1 MKKTLYKIAVLCS
14 TFALTA
20 CDFLGAF
27 LNPGENNE
35 NNNNNNNNNTPVV
48 ESVDVIDNK
57 TYCIG
62 DTYST
67 SGIIVNAYYDDS
79 TSKTVD
85 SSTAIVNQI
94 INPLDVEISKT
105 TPFKWAGAYSVKY
118 KVRLDGQSFWDTV
131 YFDVESGFTTTGYVL
146 QSIDFVNA
154 PSFHQGEVVKDRLS
168 NLDLLIHWN
177 HGDEYYTYNIATDTS
192 GISFSL
198 QKDGSLG
205 EYLEEELEEN
215 ANYTLVVTYNEY
227 VKNYSFTVAG
237 NVYRL
242 NSEDIVNIQ
251 TDLDSDISPSK
262 GNVKMLIIPITLNG
276 NYTDTWTNSRLNAID
291 GYYFGTDTNK
301 MSLKSYYET
310 ASFGQMNVSGLVTAP
325 YVETSSSLTSDLV
338 EADSSMSKLF
348 EVIENAV
355 DYIKTEYPEINL
367 DDYDLNDDGA
377 IDNIHL
383 ITNFNTSTYQNQTG
397 NEVWSTP
404 LWPHKYQTNQTGTV
418 ASPVANVYSISAI
431 NHVYDCVTAIHE
443 QGHIFGLD
451 DYYDYS
457 DSGVDY
463 IGYADMQSYNMFDWN
478 SFSKF
483 SVGWISPYVVTG
495 PTELTIQAASIN
507 GDCVVVPANPDTFNN
522 SAFDEYFLI
531 ELFSPYG
538 NNAVNYPKNGT
549 YQGSTWDYY
558 CNNFEDL
565 GDYGVRMYHVN
576 AQTYRWTGSGF
587 VEFNQHVTNQYVY
600 IPTDN
605 DGYNY
610 SGRSSYFTDWANYKE
625 LAIIQQGGVDTF
637 GSTSS
642 SARHFLSEDD
652 LFHQGDVFTFNAYK
666 QFLTKNNT
674 VPTTMN
680 NGETFPYK
688 ITFTAMSATQTT
700 VKIELA

>member
-85 SSTAIVNQI
+85 SSTATVNQI

-131 YFDVESGFTTTGYVL
+131 YFDVESGFATTGYVL

-154 PSFHQGEVVKDRLS
+154 LSFHQGEVVKDRLS

-177 HGDEYYTYNIATDTS
+177 HGDEYYTYNIATDTT

-291 GYYFGTDTNK
+291 GYYFGTDSNK

-325 YVETSSSLTSDLV
+325 YVETSPSLTSDLV

-383 ITNFNTSTYQNQTG
+383 ITNFNTSTYQSQTG

-495 PTELTIQAASIN
+495 PTEVTIQAASIN
-507 GDCVVVPANPDTFNN
+507 GDCIVVPANPDTFNN

-549 YQGSTWDYY
+549 YQGSTWSYY

>member
-1 MKKTLYKIAVLCS
+1 MH
-14 TFALTA
+14 
-20 CDFLGAF
+20 
-27 LNPGENNE
+27 
-35 NNNNNNNNNTPVV
+35 
-48 ESVDVIDNK
+48 
-57 TYCIG
+57 
-62 DTYST
+62 
-67 SGIIVNAYYDDS
+67 
-79 TSKTVD
+79 
-85 SSTAIVNQI
+85 
-94 INPLDVEISKT
+94 
-105 TPFKWAGAYSVKY
+105 
-118 KVRLDGQSFWDTV
+118 
-131 YFDVESGFTTTGYVL
+131 L
-146 QSIDFVNA
+146 QFCWI
-154 PSFHQGEVVKDRLS
+154 
-168 NLDLLIHWN
+168 
-177 HGDEYYTYNIATDTS
+177 Y
-192 GISFSL
+192 
-198 QKDGSLG
+198 
-205 EYLEEELEEN
+205 
-215 ANYTLVVTYNEY
+215 
-227 VKNYSFTVAG
+227 
-237 NVYRL
+237 
-242 NSEDIVNIQ
+242 
-251 TDLDSDISPSK
+251 
-262 GNVKMLIIPITLNG
+262 
-276 NYTDTWTNSRLNAID
+276 
-291 GYYFGTDTNK
+291 
-301 MSLKSYYET
+301 
-310 ASFGQMNVSGLVTAP
+310 
-325 YVETSSSLTSDLV
+325 
-338 EADSSMSKLF
+338 
-348 EVIENAV
+348 
-355 DYIKTEYPEINL
+355 
-367 DDYDLNDDGA
+367 
-377 IDNIHL
+377 
-383 ITNFNTSTYQNQTG
+383 
-397 NEVWSTP
+397 
-404 LWPHKYQTNQTGTV
+404 
-418 ASPVANVYSISAI
+418 VYSISAI

-507 GDCVVVPANPDTFNN
+507 GDCIVVPANPDTFNN

-538 NNAVNYPKNGT
+538 NNVVNYPKNGT

-674 VPTTMN
+674 VPSTMN